1 MKESARVV
9 ERLYQAFA
17 EKDLAG
23 VIAMLDPKVRW
34 READGYPYAGIYH
47 GPDAVKAGVFD
58 RIVGEWSSYTTVPT
72 EIIEQGETVVGLGTY
87 TGTFAAT
94 GKTFSCPFAH
104 VFRVRNG
111 RIFDFDQHTD
121 TALVQQALRP

>member
-1 MKESARVV
+1 MREAARVV
-9 ERLYQAFA
+9 ERLYRAFA

-23 VIAMLDPKVRW
+23 VIGLLDPKVHW
-34 READGYPYAGIYH
+34 READGYPYAGIYE
-47 GPDAVKAGVFD
+47 GPEAVKAGVFD
-58 RIVGEWSSYTTVPT
+58 RIIGEWSSYTTVPS
-72 EIIEQGETVVGLGTY
+72 EIIEQGDTVVGLGTY
-87 TGTFAAT
+87 TGTFKAT

-111 RIFDFDQHTD
+111 RIVDFDQHTD